1 MPLYEYHCPSCD
13 ATVEL
18 LIRNA
23 QEKPICPECGS
34 KKLQKE
40 FSVTA
45 APVQADRSGLP
56 VARTAEGAT
65 CGRAQCQ
72 SGCMF
77 E

>member
-1 MPLYEYHCPSCD
+1 MPLYEYHCRSCD
-13 ATVEL
+13 SNVEL

-23 QEKPICPECGS
+23 EEKPTCPECGS
-34 KKLQKE
+34 KKLEKE

-45 APVQADRSGLP
+45 APVQADRASLP
-56 VARTAEGAT
+56 VAGAAEGAN

-77 E
+77 Q